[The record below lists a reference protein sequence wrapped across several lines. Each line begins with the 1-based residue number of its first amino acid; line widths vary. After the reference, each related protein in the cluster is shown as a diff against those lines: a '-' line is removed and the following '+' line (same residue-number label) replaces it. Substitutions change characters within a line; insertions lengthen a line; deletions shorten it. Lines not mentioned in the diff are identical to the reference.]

1 MPLVILGAGILVC
14 DFARAWQWT
23 PCPGK
28 HGSIHQDNAVPK
40 RVRIITAGAIS
51 DGASE
56 EGARGCG
63 KKKSLPVIYYT
74 MISLQCSNCH
84 SLSWVLFSKHS
95 RLQAK
100 EISQEAHQ
108 HRGD

>member
-1 MPLVILGAGILVC
+1 MALGAMS
-14 DFARAWQWT
+14 
-23 PCPGK
+23 GK
-28 HGSIHQDNAVPK
+28 HDSIHQDNAVPK

-56 EGARGCG
+56 EGDECG
-63 KKKSLPVIYYT
+63 KKKSLWVIYYA
-74 MISLQCSNCH
+74 MISLQFSNCH